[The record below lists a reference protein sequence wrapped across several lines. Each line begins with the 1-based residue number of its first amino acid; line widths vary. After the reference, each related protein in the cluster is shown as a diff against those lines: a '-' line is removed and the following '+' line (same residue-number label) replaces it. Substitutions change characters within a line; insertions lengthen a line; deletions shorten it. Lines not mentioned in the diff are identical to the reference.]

1 MPDDLN
7 LKGPPARQRGLS
19 LGMISFLL
27 LVVNTAG
34 VFWAQWVVGGG
45 VDSGIPFLAFLG
57 GVTLPLFFVTLA
69 LSVTSIVRR
78 RGYIPGAVTTVISL
92 GVLIW
97 AIYGFLES
105 QVF

>member
-7 LKGPPARQRGLS
+7 LKEPPAQRRGLS

-27 LVVNTAG
+27 LRVNTAG
-34 VFWAQWVVGGG
+34 VFWALWVVGDG
-45 VDSGIPFLAFLG
+45 VDSGIPFVAFLG
-57 GVTLPLFFVTLA
+57 GVTLPIFLVTLA
-69 LSVTSIVRR
+69 ISVASIVRR
-78 RGYIPGAVTTVISL
+78 KGYVPGLVTTVISA

-97 AIYGFLES
+97 AIFGFLES